1 MKIDLY
7 NNDCFE
13 VFKQLPDQSVDMVCN
28 DPPYGTTSIE
38 WDKTLDFAKLWQE
51 LERICKPQANI
62 VFFGSQPFTSL
73 LIASKIDWFRH
84 ELIWNKNKCGSPGLA
99 KYRPQKVHENIMVF
113 SKESGGTYNPIME
126 EGEAYKR
133 EAKDKVKGYGTGTN
147 NHGYG
152 FGNKGPYLGGENH
165 GTRYPKSILHASRNF
180 SAQQTVHPTQ
190 KPTNVLNWL
199 IMTYS
204 NPGDTVMDFTM
215 GAGACGVSAKLTGR
229 NFIGI
234 ERETKFYNISN
245 IRISNAEEGI
255 VTPKD
260 YQLTSQI
267 HKEMKTTPDKKFENE
282 VLLQIREFTD
292 NNLDVPESMVVEKK
306 KSKNNNNIVDLNT
319 ISEDLQEQQ
328 FNKLFE

>member
-1 MKIDLY
+1 MNIILHNESCFDAFKKIEDR
-7 NNDCFE
+7 
-13 VFKQLPDQSVDMVCN
+13 SIDMVCV

-38 WDKTLDFAKLWQE
+38 WDKTLDFNLMWKE
-51 LERICKPQANI
+51 LERICKPKANI
-62 VFFGSQPFTSL
+62 IIFGSQPFTSL
-73 LIASKIDWFRH
+73 VIASKIDWFRH

-99 KYRPQKVHENIMVF
+99 KFRPQKVHENIMIF
-113 SKESGGTYNPIME
+113 SKDSGGTYNPIME
-126 EGEAYKR
+126 EGDPYKR
-133 EAKDKVKGYGTGTN
+133 EAKDKEKGYGTGTN

-152 FGNKGPYLGGENH
+152 FGNNGKVYLGGENH

-215 GAGACGVSAKLTGR
+215 GSGSCGVSAKLTGR

-234 ERETKFYNISN
+234 EQDPKYFSIAKT
-245 IRISNAEEGI
+245 RIESAELNI

-260 YQLTSQI
+260 KQLSTQLSDTIQ
-267 HKEMKTTPDKKFENE
+267 TTPDQKYEKG
-282 VLLQIREFTD
+282 VLEDIRNPKEESD
-292 NNLDVPESMVVEKK
+292 NFD
-306 KSKNNNNIVDLNT
+306 D
-319 ISEDLQEQQ
+319 
-328 FNKLFE
+328 LFEIVQKS